1 VPKPATKYFPEENYT
16 ELDLVSLSYVS
27 DATEEF
33 GILALMQLVDKASRR
48 NKSLNV
54 TGVLSFDNGRFGQII
69 EGKPKDVELLWE
81 GQCVCVVEK
90 KLRPP
95 IPTLSSNYFCSSHCM
110 MGYPSCKVAST
121 YRSFLCT

>member
-1 VPKPATKYFPEENYT
+1 MPKPATKYFPEENYT

-81 GQCVCVVEK
+81 AIQRDPRHTNVVSLGMKRINSRRFANWSMRLCGREEITSATTDI
-90 KLRPP
+90 KL
-95 IPTLSSNYFCSSHCM
+95 
-110 MGYPSCKVAST
+110 
-121 YRSFLCT
+121 

>member
-1 VPKPATKYFPEENYT
+1 MPKPATKYFPEENYT

-81 GQCVCVVEK
+81 AIQRDPRHTNVISLGMKRINSRRFANWSMRLCGREEITSANPGI
-90 KLRPP
+90 KL
-95 IPTLSSNYFCSSHCM
+95 
-110 MGYPSCKVAST
+110 
-121 YRSFLCT
+121 

>member
-1 VPKPATKYFPEENYT
+1 MQKSGTKYFPEEYYT

-48 NKSLNV
+48 NKSLNI
-54 TGVLSFDNGRFGQII
+54 TGVLSFDNGRFGQIL

-81 GQCVCVVEK
+81 AIQRDTRHSNVVSLGMKRINSRRFANWSMRLCGQEEITSANPDI
-90 KLRPP
+90 KL
-95 IPTLSSNYFCSSHCM
+95 
-110 MGYPSCKVAST
+110 
-121 YRSFLCT
+121 

>member
-1 VPKPATKYFPEENYT
+1 MPKPATKYFPEENYT

-48 NKSLNV
+48 NKSLNI
-54 TGVLSFDNGRFGQII
+54 TGVLSFDNGRFGQIL

-81 GQCVCVVEK
+81 VIQQDPRHSNVVSLGMKRINSRRFANWSMRLCGQEEITSANPDI
-90 KLRPP
+90 KL
-95 IPTLSSNYFCSSHCM
+95 
-110 MGYPSCKVAST
+110 
-121 YRSFLCT
+121 

>member
-1 VPKPATKYFPEENYT
+1 MPKPATKYFPEENYT

-54 TGVLSFDNGRFGQII
+54 TGVLSFDNGRFGQIL

-81 GQCVCVVEK
+81 AIQRDPRHSNVVSLGMKRINSRRFANWSMRLCGREEITSATPDI
-90 KLRPP
+90 KL
-95 IPTLSSNYFCSSHCM
+95 
-110 MGYPSCKVAST
+110 
-121 YRSFLCT
+121 

>member
-48 NKSLNV
+48 NKSLNI
-54 TGVLSFDNGRFGQII
+54 TGVLSFDNGRFGQIL

-81 GQCVCVVEK
+81 AIQRDPRHSNVVSLGMKRINSRRFANWSMRLCGQEEITSANPDL
-90 KLRPP
+90 KL
-95 IPTLSSNYFCSSHCM
+95 
-110 MGYPSCKVAST
+110 
-121 YRSFLCT
+121 

>member
-1 VPKPATKYFPEENYT
+1 MPKPATKYFPQENYT

-48 NKSLNV
+48 NKSLNI
-54 TGVLSFDNGRFGQII
+54 TGVLSFDNGRFGQIL

-81 GQCVCVVEK
+81 AIQRDPRHSNVVSLGMKRINSRRFANWSMRLCGQEEITSANPDI
-90 KLRPP
+90 KL
-95 IPTLSSNYFCSSHCM
+95 
-110 MGYPSCKVAST
+110 
-121 YRSFLCT
+121 

>member
-1 VPKPATKYFPEENYT
+1 MPKPATKYFPEENYT

-81 GQCVCVVEK
+81 AIQRDPRHTNVVSLGMKRINSRRFANWSMCLCGREEITSANPDI
-90 KLRPP
+90 KL
-95 IPTLSSNYFCSSHCM
+95 
-110 MGYPSCKVAST
+110 
-121 YRSFLCT
+121 

>member
-48 NKSLNV
+48 NKSLNI
-54 TGVLSFDNGRFGQII
+54 TGVLSFDNGRFGQIL

-81 GQCVCVVEK
+81 AIQRDTRHSNVVSLGMKRINSRRFANWSMRLCGQEEITSANPDI
-90 KLRPP
+90 KL
-95 IPTLSSNYFCSSHCM
+95 
-110 MGYPSCKVAST
+110 
-121 YRSFLCT
+121 

>member
-1 VPKPATKYFPEENYT
+1 MPKPATKYFPEENYT

-48 NKSLNV
+48 NKSLNI
-54 TGVLSFDNGRFGQII
+54 TGVLSFDNGRFGQIL

-81 GQCVCVVEK
+81 AIQGDPRHSNVVSLGMKRINSRRFANWSMRLCGQEEITSANPDL
-90 KLRPP
+90 KL
-95 IPTLSSNYFCSSHCM
+95 
-110 MGYPSCKVAST
+110 
-121 YRSFLCT
+121 

>member
-1 VPKPATKYFPEENYT
+1 MPKPATKYFPEENYT

-48 NKSLNV
+48 NKSLNI
-54 TGVLSFDNGRFGQII
+54 TGVLSFDNGRFGQIL

-81 GQCVCVVEK
+81 VIQRDPRHSNVVSLGMKRINSRRFANWSMRLCGQEEITSANPDL
-90 KLRPP
+90 KL
-95 IPTLSSNYFCSSHCM
+95 
-110 MGYPSCKVAST
+110 
-121 YRSFLCT
+121 

>member
-1 VPKPATKYFPEENYT
+1 YT

-48 NKSLNV
+48 NKSLNI

-81 GQCVCVVEK
+81 AIQRDPRHTNVVSLGMKRINSRRFANWSMRLCGREEITSANPDI
-90 KLRPP
+90 KL
-95 IPTLSSNYFCSSHCM
+95 
-110 MGYPSCKVAST
+110 
-121 YRSFLCT
+121 

>member
-48 NKSLNV
+48 NKSLNI
-54 TGVLSFDNGRFGQII
+54 TGVLSFDNGRFGQIL

-81 GQCVCVVEK
+81 VIQRDPRHSNVVSLGMKRINSRRFANWSMRLCGQEEITSANPDI
-90 KLRPP
+90 KL
-95 IPTLSSNYFCSSHCM
+95 
-110 MGYPSCKVAST
+110 
-121 YRSFLCT
+121 

>member
-1 VPKPATKYFPEENYT
+1 MPKPATKYFPEENYT

-48 NKSLNV
+48 NKALNI
-54 TGVLSFDNGRFGQII
+54 TGVLSFDNGRFGQIL

-81 GQCVCVVEK
+81 AIQRDPRHSNVVSLGMKRINSRRFANWSMRLCCREEITSANPDL
-90 KLRPP
+90 KL
-95 IPTLSSNYFCSSHCM
+95 
-110 MGYPSCKVAST
+110 
-121 YRSFLCT
+121 

>member
-1 VPKPATKYFPEENYT
+1 MPKPATKYFPEESYT

-48 NKSLNV
+48 NKSLNI
-54 TGVLSFDNGRFGQII
+54 TGVLSFDNGRFGQIL

-81 GQCVCVVEK
+81 AIQGDPRHTNVVSLGMKRINSRRFANWSMRLCGQEEITSANPDL
-90 KLRPP
+90 KL
-95 IPTLSSNYFCSSHCM
+95 
-110 MGYPSCKVAST
+110 
-121 YRSFLCT
+121 

>member
-1 VPKPATKYFPEENYT
+1 MPKPATKYFPAENYT

-48 NKSLNV
+48 NKTLNI
-54 TGVLSFDNGRFGQII
+54 TGVLSFDNGRFGQIL

-81 GQCVCVVEK
+81 AIQRDPRHTNVVSLGMKRINSRRFANWSMRLCGREEITSANSDI
-90 KLRPP
+90 KL
-95 IPTLSSNYFCSSHCM
+95 
-110 MGYPSCKVAST
+110 
-121 YRSFLCT
+121 

>member
-1 VPKPATKYFPEENYT
+1 MPKPATKYFPEENYT

-48 NKSLNV
+48 NKSLNI
-54 TGVLSFDNGRFGQII
+54 TGVLSFDNGRFGQIL

-81 GQCVCVVEK
+81 AIQRDPRHSNVVSLGMKRINSRRFANWSMRLCGQEEITSANPDL
-90 KLRPP
+90 KL
-95 IPTLSSNYFCSSHCM
+95 
-110 MGYPSCKVAST
+110 
-121 YRSFLCT
+121 